1 MCLSVPVCLSLCRKI
16 VAIFIFNWS
25 KMLSYMPGLTPSLTE
40 TTSAEV
46 SQGVP
51 RFKSKP
57 KPELRVG
64 GNHGNVSAL
73 GIPGETWGRAF
84 GFLRERYEIQSYL
97 ENVNAGYLWIVVTL
111 YTLKD
116 KHFKNWIFWKES
128 QWLGLH
134 TLSLGFTVVSERS
147 SMLPGALCEAVSIS
161 GTAHSAGEGWEAE
174 PGWARV
180 MQGMVRG

>member
-1 MCLSVPVCLSLCRKI
+1 
-16 VAIFIFNWS
+16 
-25 KMLSYMPGLTPSLTE
+25 MPGLTPSLTE

-116 KHFKNWIFWKES
+116 KHFKN
-128 QWLGLH
+128 
-134 TLSLGFTVVSERS
+134 
-147 SMLPGALCEAVSIS
+147 
-161 GTAHSAGEGWEAE
+161 
-174 PGWARV
+174 
-180 MQGMVRG
+180 